1 MKREMICIGCPLG
14 CQLCAKLTETGEFVS
29 VSGNTCKRGAEY
41 ARTECTDPRRTLTTT
56 LRCADGGVV
65 AVKTEQPIPK
75 DRLLEA
81 MKQLNQMIVPLPVS
95 IGDVLASIGF
105 RFSSTCAIVTPSTRS
120 FPWISTTVWL
130 KSNGISKSFRHC

>member
-56 LRCADGGVV
+56 LRCTDGGVV

-75 DRLLEA
+75 ERLLEA
-81 MKQLNQMIVPLPVS
+81 MKQLNQMTVSLPVS
-95 IGDVLASIGF
+95 IRDVLALDVFGS
-105 RFSSTCAIVTPSTRS
+105 RIVACQNRQ
-120 FPWISTTVWL
+120 
-130 KSNGISKSFRHC
+130 KG

>member
-81 MKQLNQMIVPLPVS
+81 MKQLNQMY
-95 IGDVLASIGF
+95 
-105 RFSSTCAIVTPSTRS
+105 CAIAGLNRRCPGIGCVWQSNRGVPEPAKGLKDPAFTVKTTDKNKKRGAG
-120 FPWISTTVWL
+120 FP
-130 KSNGISKSFRHC
+130 

>member
-14 CQLCAKLTETGEFVS
+14 CQLCAKLTETGEF
-29 VSGNTCKRGAEY
+29 A
-41 ARTECTDPRRTLTTT
+41 RRTLTTT

-95 IGDVLASIGF
+95 IGDVLALDVFGS
-105 RFSSTCAIVTPSTRS
+105 RIVACQNRQ
-120 FPWISTTVWL
+120 
-130 KSNGISKSFRHC
+130 KG

>member
-29 VSGNTCKRGAEY
+29 VTGNTCKRGAEY
-41 ARTECTDPRRTLTTT
+41 AKTECTDPRRTLTTT

-75 DRLLEA
+75 ERLLEA
-81 MKQLNQMIVPLPVS
+81 MKQLNQMIVPLPEHLLLRPAMAQSSDSIVS
-95 IGDVLASIGF
+95 LLPTAAPSGSAVLF
-105 RFSSTCAIVTPSTRS
+105 
-120 FPWISTTVWL
+120 
-130 KSNGISKSFRHC
+130 

>member
-1 MKREMICIGCPLG
+1 M
-14 CQLCAKLTETGEFVS
+14 
-29 VSGNTCKRGAEY
+29 SGNTCKRGAEY

-95 IGDVLASIGF
+95 IGDVLALDVDVYKRQILFMDSALQKYF
-105 RFSSTCAIVTPSTRS
+105 LPDF
-120 FPWISTTVWL
+120 
-130 KSNGISKSFRHC
+130 

>member
-81 MKQLNQMIVPLPVS
+81 MKQLNQMIVLLPVS
-95 IGDVLASIGF
+95 IGDVLALDVFGS
-105 RFSSTCAIVTPSTRS
+105 RIVACQNRQ
-120 FPWISTTVWL
+120 
-130 KSNGISKSFRHC
+130 KG

>member
-56 LRCADGGVV
+56 LRCTDGGVV

-95 IGDVLASIGF
+95 IGDVLALMCLAVGLWRARTGKRAEKPFCQLYS
-105 RFSSTCAIVTPSTRS
+105 AE
-120 FPWISTTVWL
+120 
-130 KSNGISKSFRHC
+130 N